1 MNMKG
6 VYHLFIVSKKCCI
19 QFHIDQ
25 SCWQVKTVNGF
36 HVVDEVFGEVTQK
49 NSLLSQYFPCKIW
62 SFLDS
67 HVFLEKEEWYKENK
81 ENDAEKL

>member
-1 MNMKG
+1 
-6 VYHLFIVSKKCCI
+6 
-19 QFHIDQ
+19 
-25 SCWQVKTVNGF
+25 VNGF